1 MQRLEQLGKS
11 RELSEL
17 NLNEPYLKWEAETQ
31 SNPLSEV
38 LIPLLFTT
46 QSCDTFEQTQQKDFI
61 RFHTSNLEL
70 KTRIDAQQSLWRRQN
85 PILYYD

>member
-17 NLNEPYLKWEAETQ
+17 NLNESYLKWEAETQ

-38 LIPLLFTT
+38 FNTALDFDTIF
-46 QSCDTFEQTQQKDFI
+46 DTFEQKPKLKDFI
-61 RFHTSNLEL
+61 RFPSSN
-70 KTRIDAQQSLWRRQN
+70 
-85 PILYYD
+85 